1 MKLRIACQMDPI
13 DRIDIRG
20 DSTFALLLEAQRR
33 GHELFY
39 YTPYDL
45 ALNAGRLI
53 ARGHAVTVEDRVGGH
68 FRLGER
74 QIENLADWQVVM
86 LRQDPPFDM
95 AYITTT
101 HLLAGKRFFWPLL
114 TSNRF
119 KQLVRP
125 LKHSQFRHFVR
136 SGLLP
141 STTTVRKSDSL
152 WLWEAPLQATRR
164 NIVRSTRFV
173 ITGCLWNAVRGGSK
187 LQTNDL

>member
-45 ALNAGRLI
+45 ALDGRKLI
-53 ARGHAVTVEDRVGGH
+53 ARGSALEVEDTIGAH
-68 FRLGER
+68 YQLGER
-74 QIENLADWQVVM
+74 RLENLADWHAVM

-101 HLLAGKRFFWPLL
+101 HLL
-114 TSNRF
+114 
-119 KQLVRP
+119 
-125 LKHSQFRHFVR
+125 
-136 SGLLP
+136 
-141 STTTVRKSDSL
+141 
-152 WLWEAPLQATRR
+152 
-164 NIVRSTRFV
+164 
-173 ITGCLWNAVRGGSK
+173 
-187 LQTNDL
+187 